1 VAAFTFPG
9 GWFKGLTTV
18 VAHLPLLLA
27 VVLSAPVL
35 IIGPFLPTAWSTRG
49 NTRLQQLR
57 GWHREILE
65 RLPRP

>member
-1 VAAFTFPG
+1 MAAFTLPG
-9 GWFKGLTTV
+9 GWFRSLTTV
-18 VAHLPLLLA
+18 VAHLPLLLV

-35 IIGPFLPTAWSTRG
+35 VISPFLPTGWSARG

-57 GWHREILE
+57 SWHREILE